1 MNREKQKELERG
13 HREGSGGKRILPGLV
28 LAAFAAALVT
38 YAVLINLE
46 KNILSA
52 YEKADCWVLAET
64 LDKGTELTADN
75 IGSLFRQEQVDV
87 RHIPR
92 GR

>member
-38 YAVLINLE
+38 YAVLINL
-46 KNILSA
+46 
-52 YEKADCWVLAET
+52 
-64 LDKGTELTADN
+64 
-75 IGSLFRQEQVDV
+75 
-87 RHIPR
+87 
-92 GR
+92 

>member
-52 YEKADCWVLAET
+52 YEKRIAGFWQRPW
-64 LDKGTELTADN
+64 
-75 IGSLFRQEQVDV
+75 I
-87 RHIPR
+87 R
-92 GR
+92 GRN